1 MWVGGISAISPYA
14 NGIGSVVMQ
23 WGGQQDDCVYFLCIR
38 IVASPYMCNIRQN
51 VSSGE
56 GCFANDA
63 ISSHSTPKNVA
74 AGWCGIGHRG
84 ECKVTRGIDGW
95 E

>member
-1 MWVGGISAISPYA
+1 MDNKTIVCAALYA
-14 NGIGSVVMQ
+14 
-23 WGGQQDDCVYFLCIR
+23 YE
-38 IVASPYMCNIRQN
+38 ASSCMCNIRQN

-74 AGWCGIGHRG
+74 SGWYGIGHRG
-84 ECKVTRGIDGW
+84 ECKVTRGIDVWNEWYTDGVYYRCVPTW
-95 E
+95 